1 MAGTDSDSPT
11 SGPPT
16 ADPPTPDAPDRGAPD
31 PVAGGP
37 VAGGPA
43 AGAARMPRW
52 LPRAMLVGLLLV
64 GLFELAGWA
73 FVRLADFL
81 TTLLV
86 SFVLSLAMEPA
97 VDRMGARGMRR
108 GPATFLVFLVA
119 GVLCAGFVAA
129 MGTLLVDQVSQVVAR
144 LPHLLDRLIDWVNRT
159 FHQDYSVG
167 QLQRSVLSNAD
178 DLEAYAQKAANNIWG
193 FSSSVLGGVFQL
205 FTIGLFTFYFTADGP
220 RLRRALCSVLP
231 PARQADVLRAWE
243 IGIEKTGG
251 YLYSR
256 ALLAVVSAAA
266 HFALLALLGIPYA
279 AALAVWVGTVSQF
292 VPTVGTYLAG
302 ALPVLVALTGDPVNA
317 LWILLFVIAYQQVE
331 NYLLQP
337 RITAR
342 TVDIHPAVAFGA
354 VIAGAALLGAVGA
367 LIAIPVAATLQGF
380 VGSYIRRYDLVEP
393 AGPSRWRSTPDGSEA
408 GRGPGST

>member
-11 SGPPT
+11 PDS
-16 ADPPTPDAPDRGAPD
+16 PTPDSPTPGSSPSDSPPPDAPTP
-31 PVAGGP
+31 GG
-37 VAGGPA
+37 
-43 AGAARMPRW
+43 GAARLPRW

-64 GLFELAGWA
+64 GLFELASWA
-73 FVRLADFL
+73 FLRLTDFL

-97 VDRMGARGMRR
+97 VDRMAARGMRR
-108 GPATFLVFLVA
+108 GLATFLVFLVA

-129 MGTLLVDQVSQVVAR
+129 MGTLLVDQVSQVVSR

-159 FHQDYSVG
+159 FHQDYSVA

-178 DLEAYAQKAANNIWG
+178 DLETYAQKAANNIWG
-193 FSSSVLGGVFQL
+193 FSSSILGGVFQL
-205 FTIGLFTFYFTADGP
+205 FTIALFTFYFTADGP

-231 PARQADVLRAWE
+231 PVRQTEVLRAWE

-256 ALLAVVSAAA
+256 ALLAVVSTAA

-279 AALAVWVGTVSQF
+279 AALAVWVGAVSQF

-342 TVDIHPAVAFGA
+342 TVEIHPAVAFGA

-393 AGPSRWRSTPDGSEA
+393 AGPSRWRSTPDGA
-408 GRGPGST
+408 DPGGRPTSA